1 MNRFVNPLPSAG
13 KGTIFIIQ
21 NRVDLRPPPGN
32 TASIADRGN
41 KVASNVYTTWDEPE
55 LIVRRFVINDV

>member
-41 KVASNVYTTWDEPE
+41 KVASNVIYYLGRAGAYRKE
-55 LIVRRFVINDV
+55 ICHK